1 MKGTPPE
8 WSRMARLAGTVLRW
22 VSRDHVEQLE
32 RWRTGTV
39 EITGTTMV
47 GNVSGYVCSETLR
60 PLGATMGNA
69 SSVTR
74 A

>member
-1 MKGTPPE
+1 MNGTQPE
-8 WSRMARLAGTVLRW
+8 GSRRARLAGTVLRW

-47 GNVSGYVCSETLR
+47 GKHTGK
-60 PLGATMGNA
+60 
-69 SSVTR
+69 
-74 A
+74 